1 MGKSMFHLD
10 RQLTLLLGIL
20 LPLAFACSQSPA
32 EGTSAARIIVEETPP
47 NYVRLT
53 EEEMATSNLAVAPA
67 IRGEFRRFR
76 NFQGIVGANE
86 HALAEVTTVVRGRVM
101 AVHAD
106 LGQEV
111 KTGQLLAVL
120 SSSDLGTAQ
129 STYLKTNANLHV
141 AQHAAT
147 RATRLL
153 AGNGIGIGE
162 NQRRQGEMIRLRAEN
177 REARDHLRLLGMSR
191 EEVNR
196 LNREH
201 TLHSYVS
208 IEAPFNGRV
217 IARNLTR
224 GEVVET
230 TAKLFVVADLSEVW
244 VTANIPESDIPFI
257 GHNPAKPQFVEVRV
271 LAYPNQ
277 VFQGS
282 ITYVGDI
289 LDQVTRTM
297 RLRIELPNPHR
308 LLKPQMYAAIRVYS
322 EPEPDVLMVVER
334 AVQRVG
340 NRTFIFVQR
349 QAGLFEARDVKLGD
363 SNGQRIKA
371 LEGLQEG
378 EQVVEDGAFVLRSE
392 LLGKQM

>member
-1 MGKSMFHLD
+1 M
-10 RQLTLLLGIL
+10 
-20 LPLAFACSQSPA
+20 
-32 EGTSAARIIVEETPP
+32 
-47 NYVRLT
+47 
-53 EEEMATSNLAVAPA
+53 
-67 IRGEFRRFR
+67 
-76 NFQGIVGANE
+76 
-86 HALAEVTTVVRGRVM
+86 
-101 AVHAD
+101 
-106 LGQEV
+106 
-111 KTGQLLAVL
+111 
-120 SSSDLGTAQ
+120 
-129 STYLKTNANLHV
+129 
-141 AQHAAT
+141 
-147 RATRLL
+147 
-153 AGNGIGIGE
+153 IGF
-162 NQRRQGEMIRLRAEN
+162 RAEN

-257 GHNPAKPQFVEVRV
+257 GHDPAKPQFVEVRV

>member
-1 MGKSMFHLD
+1 MFHLD
-10 RQLTLLLGIL
+10 RRLTLLHGIL

-32 EGTSAARIIVEETPP
+32 EGTSAARIIVQETPP

-53 EEEMATSNLAVAPA
+53 QEEMATSNLAVAPA

-86 HALAEVTTVVRGRVM
+86 HALAEVTTVVRGRVV

-129 STYLKTNANLHV
+129 SSYLKASANLHV

-153 AGNGIGIGE
+153 AENGIGIGE
-162 NQRRQGEMIRLRAEN
+162 DQRRQGEMIGFRAEN

-244 VTANIPESDIPFI
+244 VTADIPESDIPFI
-257 GHNPAKPQFVEVRV
+257 GHDPAKPQFVEVRV
-271 LAYPNQ
+271 LAYPHE
-277 VFQGS
+277 VFQGR

>member
-1 MGKSMFHLD
+1 VL
-10 RQLTLLLGIL
+10 R
-20 LPLAFACSQSPA
+20 
-32 EGTSAARIIVEETPP
+32 
-47 NYVRLT
+47 T
-53 EEEMATSNLAVAPA
+53 E
-67 IRGEFRRFR
+67 
-76 NFQGIVGANE
+76 
-86 HALAEVTTVVRGRVM
+86 
-101 AVHAD
+101 
-106 LGQEV
+106 
-111 KTGQLLAVL
+111 K
-120 SSSDLGTAQ
+120 
-129 STYLKTNANLHV
+129 
-141 AQHAAT
+141 
-147 RATRLL
+147 
-153 AGNGIGIGE
+153 
-162 NQRRQGEMIRLRAEN
+162 
-177 REARDHLRLLGMSR
+177 RDHLRLLGMSR

-244 VTANIPESDIPFI
+244 VTADIPESDIPFI
-257 GHNPAKPQFVEVRV
+257 GHDPAKPQFVEVRV

-277 VFQGS
+277 VFQGR

-322 EPEPDVLMVVER
+322 ESEPDVLMVVER

-363 SNGQRIKA
+363 SNGQWIKA

-378 EQVVEDGAFVLRSE
+378 EQVVEDGAFVLRPE